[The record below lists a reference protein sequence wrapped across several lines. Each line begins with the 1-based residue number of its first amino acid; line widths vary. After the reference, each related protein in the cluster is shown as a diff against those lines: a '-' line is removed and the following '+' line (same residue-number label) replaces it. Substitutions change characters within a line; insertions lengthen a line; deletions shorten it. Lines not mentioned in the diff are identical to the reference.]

1 MFKTSIALYPNRLLS
16 RRLKGHQ
23 NTHHVSI
30 YSLIRVKN
38 LSPCRTKDLPH
49 ITASLQNTRDPLV
62 QFSQMETRLW
72 TFEDMKDAM
81 KRQEKYR
88 NTDNPV
94 RHYFYGV
101 ALEMAGQ
108 PEEADRK
115 YIAFRYEV
123 ERVFGNLESGA
134 SQYEA
139 EVDAFVGDTRRI
151 EHYIRMV
158 DILRRPVPGDDDF
171 RSGTC
176 LVG

>member
-1 MFKTSIALYPNRLLS
+1 
-16 RRLKGHQ
+16 
-23 NTHHVSI
+23 
-30 YSLIRVKN
+30 
-38 LSPCRTKDLPH
+38 
-49 ITASLQNTRDPLV
+49 
-62 QFSQMETRLW
+62 METRLW

-115 YIAFRYEV
+115 YIAFRHEV
-123 ERVFGNLESGA
+123 ERVFGNLERGA

-139 EVDAFVGDTRRI
+139 EVDAFVGDERRI

-158 DILRRPVPGDDDF
+158 DILRRSTPVDDDF
-171 RSGTC
+171 RSWSC